1 VLLAVGGA
9 AIAVLVGTASA
20 FTRAAVY
27 EGHRHRQQ
35 NLMKAFQAIKDRIRD
50 LDETR
55 HLLYAALMACAA
67 ARSAE
72 LIATIVT
79 AHAHDGLA
87 LDPMSPAGLESLSE
101 KRAATGLMP
110 CNCRMQTGPPA

>member
-1 VLLAVGGA
+1 VVLLAVLLAVGGA

-35 NLMKAFQAIKDRIRD
+35 NLMKAVQAIKDRIRD

-67 ARSAE
+67 ARAQPSR
-72 LIATIVT
+72 
-79 AHAHDGLA
+79 
-87 LDPMSPAGLESLSE
+87 AGHLPRRS
-101 KRAATGLMP
+101 RGW
-110 CNCRMQTGPPA
+110 